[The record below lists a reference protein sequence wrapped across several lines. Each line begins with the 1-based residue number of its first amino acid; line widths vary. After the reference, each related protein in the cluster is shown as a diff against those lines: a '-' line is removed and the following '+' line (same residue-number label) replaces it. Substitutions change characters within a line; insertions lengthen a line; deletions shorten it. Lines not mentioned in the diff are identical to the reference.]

1 MEKAIFG
8 AGCFWHI
15 QDRFKKVKGVSSTSV
30 GYSGGKKDAPTYEQ
44 VCTGDTGH
52 AEVVEVDFD
61 PSVVTYS
68 ELLDVFWS
76 CHDPTTKDRQG
87 PDIGHQYRSV
97 IYYLDDRQKKLA
109 EYTEDVK
116 MYKWKTSRIGRDFNF
131 YAAIDSLNSIG
142 FNEMIKQYTAEF
154 QSLLNKVT
162 DTEFI
167 VEAKEKIKKTTDSWL
182 ERKAATDKMPKEGE
196 PAIDFIYP
204 DKDGNEFS
212 LANFKGTLI
221 YVDVW
226 ATWCGPCR
234 AEIPYLQKLEE
245 EYHGDNIT
253 FLSVSVDTDKDAWL
267 KMVKEKELGGTQLW
281 ADGWSEIT
289 KSYAIFGIPRF
300 MLFSADGNVI
310 STNAPRPSSD
320 EIRGLLDANLGGA
333 PNL

>member
-109 EYTEDVK
+109 EESMNDMSKSGRFRDSIVTE
-116 MYKWKTSRIGRDFNF
+116 
-131 YAAIDSLNSIG
+131 
-142 FNEMIKQYTAEF
+142 
-154 QSLLNKVT
+154 
-162 DTEFI
+162 
-167 VEAKEKIKKTTDSWL
+167 
-182 ERKAATDKMPKEGE
+182 
-196 PAIDFIYP
+196 IYP
-204 DKDGNEFS
+204 IKEYYKAEDYHQDYFDKKGS
-212 LANFKGTLI
+212 L
-221 YVDVW
+221 
-226 ATWCGPCR
+226 
-234 AEIPYLQKLEE
+234 
-245 EYHGDNIT
+245 
-253 FLSVSVDTDKDAWL
+253 
-267 KMVKEKELGGTQLW
+267 
-281 ADGWSEIT
+281 
-289 KSYAIFGIPRF
+289 FGL
-300 MLFSADGNVI
+300 M
-310 STNAPRPSSD
+310 
-320 EIRGLLDANLGGA
+320 
-333 PNL
+333 